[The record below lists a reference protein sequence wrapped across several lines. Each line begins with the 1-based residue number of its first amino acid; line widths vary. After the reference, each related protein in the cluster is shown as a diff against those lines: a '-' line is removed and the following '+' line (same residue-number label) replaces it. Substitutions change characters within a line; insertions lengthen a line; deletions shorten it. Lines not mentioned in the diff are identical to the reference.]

1 MSIFPFAA
9 GRDLAFDAHHY
20 LCGTLPETPTLR
32 GIHAAK
38 PDSER
43 AIVQIGP
50 HRLYL
55 GDAYVIRP
63 TLGWFDADVMDPPYE
78 FVADGGGKYQKD
90 RARGGAKE
98 IVKKGLNKG
107 FNYAIINPLLC
118 GAVFVFCHNDQ
129 LPKLLT
135 HLDGNFTRFALLT
148 WRKKNPQPV
157 HRMHYQPDREFFI
170 HAWNKGYHP
179 VGTLAEAKREVVA
192 SAVRGKPKVAMGN
205 HPTIKPDAVMN
216 KIMKNV
222 NGQTICDA
230 FMGTGSTGVAAI
242 KAGKSFTGIEHDPQ
256 YFETAVRRVAAAYE
270 ERNGQ

>member
-1 MSIFPFAA
+1 MSIYVFTAE
-9 GRDLAFDAHHY
+9 RDTKFMKACFIDRLWPAS
-20 LCGTLPETPTLR
+20 PTLI
-32 GIHAAK
+32 GLDAAK
-38 PDSER
+38 SNRPHTV
-43 AIVQIGP
+43 VQIGP

-55 GDAYVIRP
+55 GDAYAIRP
-63 TLGWFDADVMDPPYE
+63 ALGWFDADVMDPPYE
-78 FVADGGGKYQKD
+78 FVAEGGGKYQKD

-107 FNYAIINPLLC
+107 FDHAIINPLLC

-179 VGTLAEAKREVVA
+179 VGTLAEAKREVIA
-192 SAVRGKPKVAMGN
+192 SALRGKPKEAMGN
-205 HPTIKPDAVMN
+205 HPTIKPDEVMD
-216 KIMKNV
+216 KIMANV
-222 NGQTICDA
+222 NGQSICDA

-242 KAGKSFTGIEHDPQ
+242 KAGKTFAGIEHDPQ
-256 YFETAVRRVAAAYE
+256 YFEIAVRRVAAAYE
-270 ERNGQ
+270 ENMR